1 MNRLEV
7 IASFDW
13 LKEEETIGVL
23 GYDKLPDHDVYSFEY
38 SRQWIKDHPDIMLGK
53 DLQQAP
59 TPLLTLLLCAVPG
72 QPGK

>member
-1 MNRLEV
+1 MPTLATFLES
-7 IASFDW
+7 IMQGS
-13 LKEEETIGVL
+13 
-23 GYDKLPDHDVYSFEY
+23 
-38 SRQWIKDHPDIMLGK
+38 MLGK

>member
-38 SRQWIKDHPDIMLGK
+38 SRQRTYSPSLANNSLSREKASSAVFLIVC
-53 DLQQAP
+53 P
-59 TPLLTLLLCAVPG
+59 TIGDVFS
-72 QPGK
+72 